1 MNDILINKFKEN
13 FNMAMVARDL
23 IYLID
28 KKLLLNYIID
38 NFNDNFSY
46 GELYDLFK
54 NDLSKEELEKLLNS
68 MGHTFIDLDSVN
80 SNTRELYY

>member
-13 FNMAMVARDL
+13 FNMAMVAKDL
-23 IYLID
+23 MYLID